1 MLGYWLMSSMTR
13 EILKQ
18 IFGFDT
24 SKDAWMKL
32 EKSYASK
39 SRAKDFQI
47 KEEFQNLNKINLN
60 ISNELQYTRYGLF
73 EDEKLM
79 VVLGGLDESYDS
91 VFLTIIERM
100 IFEFFSIDDAK
111 ALLLTRVITSRK
123 KKNSCHFTSNF
134 Y

>member
-1 MLGYWLMSSMTR
+1 
-13 EILKQ
+13 
-18 IFGFDT
+18 
-24 SKDAWMKL
+24 MKL
-32 EKSYASK
+32 GKSYASK